1 MMIGTEQG
9 TRDRVRDQRIDKIVE
24 LASPAALLEE
34 LPLGDEREQAVVRG
48 RGEVVDVLERSD
60 DRLMVVVG
68 PCSVH
73 DVDAALDY
81 AGRLAAAAERL
92 SRRPPRRRCAST
104 SRSRGRRSAGRG

>member
-24 LASPAALLEE
+24 LASPAALLAE
-34 LPLGDEREQAVVRG
+34 LPLGDAREQAVVRG
-48 RGEVVDVLERSD
+48 RNEVVDVLGGGD
-60 DRLMVVVG
+60 DRLIVIVG

-81 AGRLAAAAERL
+81 ASRLAAAAQRHSEDLLVVMRVYFET
-92 SRRPPRRRCAST
+92 PRT
-104 SRSRGRRSAGRG
+104 